1 MLLCSNGIIQK
12 KFFFTSIPNICMTG
26 DKNGICL
33 YSLDESMKI
42 VKLFLLNLFL
52 PAFSASHTCIIL
64 AWFEVHIYIFLKCAH
79 DLDQLLV

>member
-1 MLLCSNGIIQK
+1 
-12 KFFFTSIPNICMTG
+12 MTG

-79 DLDQLLV
+79 DLDQLLVWEESTMKKI